1 MAEQLLGELV
11 PLGGG
16 DPIPLL
22 KPQLAIGRRSSCDIM
37 LEFPNV
43 SSQHC
48 ELLLENGYWRV
59 RDLGSRNGVK
69 VNGERVDSRWLQPG
83 DELSIAKHRY
93 EVRYTPSG
101 TGPPPE
107 EIEEGE
113 NPFGRSLLEKA
124 GLARP
129 ERRPER
135 RPAAPAKPNNTLP
148 STFDPR
154 EDEAMRFLHE
164 E

>member
-11 PLGGG
+11 PFGGG

-22 KPQLAIGRRSSCDIM
+22 KPRLAIGRRSSCDIV

-48 ELLLENGYWRV
+48 ELRLENGYWRIQ
-59 RDLGSRNGVK
+59 DLGSRNGVK

-93 EVRYTPSG
+93 EIQYTP
-101 TGPPPE
+101 TGNSPPPE
-107 EIEEGE
+107 DAGE

-124 GLARP
+124 GLVRP

-135 RPAAPAKPNNTLP
+135 RPAPPSRPDANLPASFSK
-148 STFDPR
+148 DE
-154 EDEAMRFLHE
+154 EDAVRFLLE

>member
-1 MAEQLLGELV
+1 MSEQLLGELV

-22 KPQLAIGRRSSCDIM
+22 KPHLAIGRRSSCDIV

-48 ELLLENGYWRV
+48 ELKFENGYWLI

-69 VNGERVDSRWLQPG
+69 VNGERVESKWLHPG
-83 DELSIAKHRY
+83 DELAIAKHRY
-93 EVRYTPSG
+93 EVQYTPSG
-101 TGPPPE
+101 EEPPPE
-107 EIEEGE
+107 EATDGE
-113 NPFGRSLLEKA
+113 NPFGRSLMEKA
-124 GLARP
+124 GLVRP

-135 RPAAPAKPNNTLP
+135 RRIEPASPNPNLP
-148 STFDPR
+148 ESSDPN
-154 EDEAMRFLHE
+154 EDEAMRFLLDE
-164 E
+164 